1 MSPDE
6 EEETDNVFLN
16 ECVDDDEINNN
27 RSDDSQTDM
36 NVEDNIDF
44 SSASAPKKKKQLK
57 KTTKIQRGKGKQ
69 NKVALW
75 STQPVVST
83 NVNNNFNMM
92 YIKVT
97 KIKMYQMFYHVLHQ

>member
-69 NKVALW
+69 NKVAL
-75 STQPVVST
+75 
-83 NVNNNFNMM
+83 
-92 YIKVT
+92 
-97 KIKMYQMFYHVLHQ
+97 